1 MQQNHRAIVSRYTDV
16 LRVAKAPSRRRSGPK
31 AKSRPSIRRTHRPTT
46 SIPILIAAGLVIA
59 VGFLWWFNSQYTV
72 SIQSPLVVR
81 LRWPLVIAERTIS
94 QGAERAQA
102 DQRGRRLSA
111 WQQYACRKFADDCR
125 VALAIQRAENPQ
137 GKCEIY
143 HYNSDGTLDWG
154 YFQINTVHLKRPGLN
169 LRDLLDCKANI
180 DFAYQL
186 YRERG
191 GFTPWST
198 YNSGM
203 YRKFIGSE

>member
-1 MQQNHRAIVSRYTDV
+1 MSRSSVAVTAPRKRAVKRRKPPSKAVALPLFRPSRFVLSGAGLTLGLIAVFAAVQIHARYTFS
-16 LRVAKAPSRRRSGPK
+16 L
-31 AKSRPSIRRTHRPTT
+31 
-46 SIPILIAAGLVIA
+46 
-59 VGFLWWFNSQYTV
+59 
-72 SIQSPLVVR
+72 QSPLR
-81 LRWPLVIAERTIS
+81 LHFQWPLVIALRT
-94 QGAERAQA
+94 QTQDAYEAQY
-102 DQRGRRLSA
+102 DQRYPLTA
-111 WQQYACRKFADDCR
+111 YQQYACTKFGPACR

-186 YRERG
+186 YIERN

-198 YNSGM
+198 YNNGL
-203 YRKFIGSE
+203 YRRYLR

>member
-1 MQQNHRAIVSRYTDV
+1 
-16 LRVAKAPSRRRSGPK
+16 
-31 AKSRPSIRRTHRPTT
+31 
-46 SIPILIAAGLVIA
+46 VIA
-59 VGFLWWFNSQYTV
+59 TGLLWWFHSEYTV
-72 SIQSPLVVR
+72 SLQSPLEVR
-81 LRWPLVIAERTIS
+81 LQWPLVIAERITS
-94 QGAERAQA
+94 DGAERARA

-111 WQQYACRKFADDCR
+111 WQEYACQKFGADCR
-125 VALAIQRAENPQ
+125 VALAIQRAENPR

-169 LRDLLDCKANI
+169 LRDLLDCRANI

-198 YNSGM
+198 YNSGL
-203 YRKFIGSE
+203 YRKFIGPE